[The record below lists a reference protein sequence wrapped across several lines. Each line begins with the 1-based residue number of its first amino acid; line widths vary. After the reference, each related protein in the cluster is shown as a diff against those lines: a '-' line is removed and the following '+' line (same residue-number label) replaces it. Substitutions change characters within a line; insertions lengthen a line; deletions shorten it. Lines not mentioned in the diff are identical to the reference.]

1 MKDPA
6 MMLIATCTTSQPVI
20 SLARQDMV
28 ALLAATEDPH
38 AGSSSF
44 TRNSWIRGRTL
55 GPLGTSFGQ
64 EKMILRGHKGP
75 VWCVAVSACGI
86 AASGGTDGSV
96 LLWDGINGCI
106 NHELKGHAG
115 TITAVAFSP
124 DSKIL
129 CSTSLD
135 KTIRWWNV
143 ATGSEIYAF
152 HITDLGRLSMK
163 SVMLFEVRRC
173 LLGGNKGHMD
183 GAWCVAF
190 SKDGQRV
197 AAGCSDGNVRIFNC
211 ELMSDISHV
220 NTLVCHDMAVLSVD
234 FDSSNQHVLTAS
246 HDHTAKLYNI
256 SGGESTFTVN
266 ASNNAISRACFSH
279 SSSRFATVALW
290 DDIAR
295 VWTINGSDVSL
306 DLLLLGHGH
315 GGIIDVCWSSDDT
328 LLLTSGID
336 QSFRVWDSKTGHI
349 KHVIVDTGFL
359 SQQVPTVSARV
370 CFYGSTSLIS
380 SSTAGVVKIWDLDC
394 QETNAKADGG
404 IINLTTAMAH
414 HPSALSPI
422 AAAGSAV
429 GEICLWDSET
439 GAVVGSVKAHAGW
452 VWSLSF
458 SPDGSKLVSTSQDR
472 CVCVWDINTLK
483 SILAIDL
490 SVVNTLSRSAK
501 LSDDGLLVV
510 SCLDFSVRVFNVNK
524 GLSSEIVLSQHLS
537 KVLSTVIYPNGQC
550 FATGCKDGN
559 VLLWNMA
566 VDSPLT
572 SSALLTCEGPVSGL
586 AVSADGCMLAA
597 AMSTPSLVVIL
608 SDAHTGEQKQILKSM
623 VLAGKDEFLCY
634 ASVTF
639 SGQHVIAGACQGSK
653 VMVWHSS
660 TGQTVRTLKGCQNG
674 NHAVCASGDGKTVI
688 VAGSDGNIR
697 VLNVSQGM
705 EIRKLSYR
713 YSTVITCVAFHPSG
727 QWVASGGMGGC
738 VRVWNVNGDCARS
751 TALSG
756 HRDMVWSVAYNSTGK
771 LLASG
776 SQDCTVRVWRM
787 DDSISSSSCDDG
799 DGDGAAHCIFTYTGH
814 ESWVMSVAF
823 INDNRHIASG
833 SLDTSTQI
841 WDYTT
846 GTSLIVLKPS
856 VLAMDLNI
864 ATVKSIGAGMLA
876 KLVDSS
882 LSITPKSVNAIA
894 CSRDGML
901 VASGYQNGTVRVWSV
916 EKGSVVQKINA
927 HSGKIYFLGFDV
939 ACTKLATAST
949 DGTMKVWNHLTGC
962 EVLSIEHP
970 GIVYSVCYSNDGE
983 CLLTT
988 CEDGCIRVWG
998 AMEGEL
1004 QAVLRGHSAC
1014 VTSAVFVDDG
1024 RYVASSSFDGT
1035 VRVWSIGNSQLANNG
1050 TEY

>member
-6 MMLIATCTTSQPVI
+6 MMLITTCTTSQPVI
-20 SLARQDMV
+20 SLARQDMA
-28 ALLAATEDPH
+28 ALLATTENPH
-38 AGSSSF
+38 AGASSF
-44 TRNSWIRGRTL
+44 ISNNWIRGRTL
-55 GPLGTSFGQ
+55 GPLGTTFGQ

-75 VWCVAVSACGI
+75 VWCVAVSVCGI

-96 LLWDGINGCI
+96 LLWDGNNGCI

-135 KTIRWWNV
+135 KTIRWWN
-143 ATGSEIYAF
+143 ATTGSEIYAF

-163 SVMLFEVRRC
+163 SIMLFELRRC
-173 LLGGNKGHMD
+173 LLGGGEGRMD

-190 SKDGQRV
+190 SKDGRCM

-211 ELMSDISHV
+211 ELMSDIRHV
-220 NTLVCHDMAVLSVD
+220 NTLICHDMAVLSVD
-234 FDSSNQHVLTAS
+234 FDSSNQHILTAS

-266 ASNNAISRACFSH
+266 ASKNAISRACFSH

-306 DLLLLGHGH
+306 GLLLLGHGH

-328 LLLTSGID
+328 SLLTSGID
-336 QSFRVWDSKTGHI
+336 QTFRLWDSETGHI
-349 KHVIVDTGFL
+349 KHVVVDTGFL
-359 SQQVPTVSARV
+359 TRQVPTVAARV
-370 CFYGSTSLIS
+370 CFHGSTNLIS

-394 QETNAKADGG
+394 QESDAKTEGG

-414 HPSALSPI
+414 HPSAHSPI

-429 GEICLWDSET
+429 GEISLWDSET
-439 GAVVGSVKAHAGW
+439 GAVVGSVTAHAGW

-472 CVCVWDINTLK
+472 NVCVWDVNTLK
-483 SILAIDL
+483 PILTIDL

-510 SCLDFSVRVFNVNK
+510 SCLDCSVRMFNVSK

-537 KVLSTVIYPNGQC
+537 EVLSTVIYPNGQN
-550 FATGCKDGN
+550 FATGCKDGH
-559 VLLWNMA
+559 VLLWNMT
-566 VDSPLT
+566 VDSPQEIT

-586 AVSADGCMLAA
+586 AVSADGCTLAA

-608 SDAHTGEQKQILKSM
+608 SDAHSGEQKHILKSM
-623 VLAGKDEFLCY
+623 VVAGKHDFLCY
-634 ASVTF
+634 ANVTF
-639 SGQHVIAGACQGSK
+639 SGQYVMAGACQGSK
-653 VMVWHSS
+653 VIVWHSS
-660 TGQTVRTLKGCQNG
+660 TGQTVRTLKGCQSG
-674 NHAVCASGDGKTVI
+674 NHAVCASGNGKTAI

-705 EIRKLSYR
+705 EIKKLTYR
-713 YSTVITCVAFHPSG
+713 YSTVISSVAFHPSG
-727 QWVASGGMGGC
+727 QWVASGGADGC
-738 VRVWNVNGDCARS
+738 VRVWNVSGDCARS
-751 TALSG
+751 AALSG
-756 HRDMVWSVAYNSTGK
+756 HRDIVWSVAYNSTGK

-776 SQDCTVRVWRM
+776 SQDRTVRVWRM
-787 DDSISSSSCDDG
+787 EDSISSSFFGSG
-799 DGDGAAHCIFTYTGH
+799 SGSGGGDGANHCIFTYTGH

-823 INDNRHIASG
+823 LNDNRHIASG

-856 VLAMDLNI
+856 VLAMDLNV
-864 ATVKSIGAGMLA
+864 ASVKAIGVGMLA
-876 KLVDSS
+876 KLIDSS
-882 LSITPKSVNAIA
+882 VSITPKSVNAIA
-894 CSRDGML
+894 CSRDGTL

-916 EKGSVVQKINA
+916 ENGSVVQKISA
-927 HSGKIYFLGFDV
+927 HSSKISSLGFDV
-939 ACTKLATAST
+939 ACTKLATACH
-949 DGTMKVWNHLTGC
+949 DGSVKVWNHLTGC
-962 EVLSIEHP
+962 VVLSIEHP
-970 GIVYSVCYSNDGE
+970 GMVYSVCYSNDGR

-988 CEDGCIRVWG
+988 CEDGCIRVWS
-998 AMEGEL
+998 ALEGKL

-1014 VTSAVFVDDG
+1014 VVSAVFVDDG

-1035 VRVWSIGNSQLANNG
+1035 VRVWSIGK
-1050 TEY
+1050 T